1 LQGVTPFLKD
11 DLGKCVTHLFTET
24 KDDDNS
30 DNEDDISDEEEII
43 RNDGEDEESTPKKDG
58 KLNKL
63 SLINVVEEGKRELMK
78 MDLVRIRD
86 KVQNRQVRF
95 TNIQDKVFIS
105 VSNND
110 DTESKK
116 VDVLLMHD
124 NDETSVPMFRTKY
137 ILMSD

>member
-1 LQGVTPFLKD
+1 
-11 DLGKCVTHLFTET
+11 
-24 KDDDNS
+24 
-30 DNEDDISDEEEII
+30 
-43 RNDGEDEESTPKKDG
+43 
-58 KLNKL
+58 
-63 SLINVVEEGKRELMK
+63 MK
-78 MDLVRIRD
+78 MNLVGIRD